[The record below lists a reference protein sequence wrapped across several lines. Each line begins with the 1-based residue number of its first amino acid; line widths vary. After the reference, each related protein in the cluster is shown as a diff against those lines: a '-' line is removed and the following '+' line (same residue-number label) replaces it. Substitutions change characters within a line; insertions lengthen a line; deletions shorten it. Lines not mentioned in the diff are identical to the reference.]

1 MRTTVIVILSAAII
15 FSYGFLAPSSI
26 LPGATQVN
34 AQGTSAQGQYAD
46 VNGLKMYY
54 EVHGTGQ
61 PLVLLHGGLGGIV
74 EFSQILPTLAKTRQ
88 VIAVELQGHG
98 HTADIDRPLS
108 YEQMADDVAALIK
121 NLGLKNADVLGYSMG
136 GGVALQTAIR
146 HPDVVRKLVLV
157 STPYKRDGW
166 YAESNAQDSSMNADT
181 AKAMMQTPVYQFY
194 ASVAP
199 KPQDWPTIVTKVGQ
213 LLAQDYDWS
222 KDVAAMKMPTLILV
236 GDSDRVRP
244 EHAVEMVRLLGG
256 GKMDGGMAPFSPN
269 AVLPNAQL
277 AMLPGTTHFTILTR
291 ADLLLPIV
299 TPFLDAPMPATK

>member
-1 MRTTVIVILSAAII
+1 MRAKVITIISAAII
-15 FSYGFLAPSSI
+15 ATYGFLAPNA
-26 LPGATQVN
+26 LFGGAIQAN

-54 EVHGTGQ
+54 EIHGTGQ
-61 PLVLLHGGLGGIV
+61 PLVLLHGGLGGII
-74 EFSQILPTLAKTRQ
+74 EFGQVLPALAKTRQ
-88 VIAVELQGHG
+88 IIAVELQGHG

-121 NLGLKNADVLGYSMG
+121 SLGLKNADVLGYSMG

-194 ASVAP
+194 ASVASR
-199 KPQDWPTIVTKVGQ
+199 PQDWPTLVTKVGQ
-213 LLAQDYDWS
+213 LLAKDYDWS

-244 EHAVEMVRLLGG
+244 EHAVEMARLLGG
-256 GKMDGGMAPFSPN
+256 AKMDGGMAPFSQN
-269 AVLPNAQL
+269 ATPPSVQL
-277 AMLPGTTHFTILTR
+277 AMLPGTTHFTILSR

-299 TPFLDAPMPATK
+299 TPFLDAPMPAAK

>member
-1 MRTTVIVILSAAII
+1 MKFMKKKQPTGIFKLFLRATISIVILAVVPPAKPFAQIKKSNAMDLHKEGNRNIEAVQKG
-15 FSYGFLAPSSI
+15 YAP
-26 LPGATQVN
+26 
-34 AQGTSAQGQYAD
+34 

-54 EVHGTGQ
+54 EIHGTGR
-61 PLVLLHGGLGGIV
+61 PLVLIHGGLSAIGTSFGHL
-74 EFSQILPTLAKTRQ
+74 LPGLAKTRQ
-88 VIAVELQGHG
+88 IIAVELQGHG

-121 NLGLKNADVLGYSMG
+121 SLGLKNADVLGYSMG

-199 KPQDWPTIVTKVGQ
+199 RPQDWPTLVTKVGQ
-213 LLAQDYDWS
+213 LLARDYDWS
-222 KDVAAMKMPTLILV
+222 KDLPALKMPILILV

-244 EHAVEMVRLLGG
+244 EHAVEMARLLGG
-256 GKMDGGMAPFSPN
+256 AKMDGGMAPFSQN
-269 AVLPNAQL
+269 A
-277 AMLPGTTHFTILTR
+277 
-291 ADLLLPIV
+291 
-299 TPFLDAPMPATK
+299 TPPS